1 MVSQRMER
9 TPSFRPEND
18 RPVPQD
24 LFVCPVCKGGL
35 RNADVDAIV
44 CTICGLRFRQ
54 ASKDY
59 VNLLPDDLWQPH
71 ADCWSE
77 RQHEMEEWYR
87 ELIAEPIAARDILI
101 EHDYKPYARVLA
113 TFSGTVLD
121 LGGGAGFT
129 RQFLGADVRYI
140 VADPSLDWLAPDWQ
154 RIAEPGFASGE
165 TPSFVRAV
173 GEHLPF
179 PDQMFD
185 AVLALW
191 SLNHVREPEAVFREV
206 HRALKPAG
214 RFLAVLEDMEPSWRD
229 LWGGAVRRLARYGT
243 RVTTTAHPHPFTRR
257 LLKAKLGRNLL
268 LHKWPVQTDH
278 IRIQD
283 SEISKWSAGYF
294 KFRRREWIGNY
305 LAYQFERA

>member
-1 MVSQRMER
+1 MFSQKLES

-24 LFVCPVCKGGL
+24 LFVCPMCKGGL
-35 RNADVDAIV
+35 RNAGVDAIV

-54 ASKDY
+54 TSKDY

-191 SLNHVREPEAVFREV
+191 SLNHCARTRS
-206 HRALKPAG
+206 
-214 RFLAVLEDMEPSWRD
+214 RFP
-229 LWGGAVRRLARYGT
+229 GGASRPQTGRTVPGGVGRHGT
-243 RVTTTAHPHPFTRR
+243 E
-257 LLKAKLGRNLL
+257 LGRPLGGRRTATGPVWCACDHHGASPSF
-268 LHKWPVQTDH
+268 HKAFV
-278 IRIQD
+278 
-283 SEISKWSAGYF
+283 
-294 KFRRREWIGNY
+294 
-305 LAYQFERA
+305 